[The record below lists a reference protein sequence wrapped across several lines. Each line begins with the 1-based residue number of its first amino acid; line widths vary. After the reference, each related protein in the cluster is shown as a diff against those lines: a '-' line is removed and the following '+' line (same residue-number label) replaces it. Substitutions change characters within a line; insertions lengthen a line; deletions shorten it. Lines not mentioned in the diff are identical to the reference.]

1 MSNINNDPTF
11 GFIGHSTTERG
22 RSGGIT
28 AEVIEGSELAEVM
41 NAATITGTQHMG
53 KRKKK
58 GKISWKGEG
67 MGTYPIRMGEL
78 SVEEIERA
86 IKGISTKVGF
96 YADANPLMDIPPT
109 EEEEIYDET
118 FWARQRKLLKEKD
131 KFISFDEI

>member
-1 MSNINNDPTF
+1 MININNSPTF
-11 GFIGHSTTERG
+11 GFGHGTTERG
-22 RSGGIT
+22 RSGWST
-28 AEVIEGSELAEVM
+28 VEVIEGSELAEVM
-41 NAATITGTQHMG
+41 NVATITGTQHMG

-58 GKISWKGEG
+58 GKISWKGGG

-86 IKGISTKVGF
+86 IKGISTKIGF
-96 YADANPLMDIPPT
+96 YADANPLMDIPST